1 MIPVLFESTETKFDT
16 SVSNGLGRL
25 YEATSC
31 ICTEKRNGEY
41 YLTMEYPFA
50 SEMYKYLEKGRYI
63 LAEPSSNYRPQPFEI
78 DTISRP
84 MGGIVTVTAWHIS
97 DHLRYIPVMPF
108 TASSCVDALNKLKT
122 YSSEPNPFMVWTD
135 KNVTAPFTNKVP
147 RSFKACLGGEENSL
161 LDVFGTA
168 EYEFD
173 MYNVKMHLHRGK
185 NRGVTV
191 RYGVN
196 LIDLKQED
204 SIANTVTGITP
215 YWHGTIDQKDVT
227 VVLPE
232 KNIQSDKAGRFPYH
246 RTEAVDLSS
255 VIKLP
260 EKVKQPTVEML
271 REAAKTY
278 MKGKSYGVPDV
289 SLTVSYEDLA
299 GTEEYS
305 SDETLQVN
313 LCDTITVIFENL
325 NVNATA
331 EVISVEYDVLKEA
344 YTKLELGSYKDTLSK
359 IIYQN
364 SIMQNNLVSAVKII
378 EDNSSD
384 TESRLIAEY
393 VKQNQ
398 IILDDTKATTD
409 ALSKKLDAET
419 SRATNAE
426 NANNKLITDHKEDTS
441 NPHKVTKSQVGLGN
455 VDNTADSAKSV
466 KYAASA
472 GSANSVAWGNV
483 SGKPSTFPPSGHT
496 HTKDQVGLSNVDNT
510 SDVNKPVSTAVQ
522 SALNNK
528 VTKSNTADTNGL
540 LNSLASEVS
549 TPMDA
554 DYYISQHAGGGTTTT
569 TYHRRPMSALWT
581 FIKSKC
587 DSIYA
592 TISTVNAHISNKSNP
607 HGVTKSQVG
616 LGNVDNTADSA
627 KSVKYAA
634 SAGSANS
641 VAWGNVSGKPS
652 TFPPSGHT
660 HTKDQVGLSNVD
672 NTADSAKSVKYAAS
686 AGSANSVAWGNVSGK
701 PSTFPP
707 SGHTHSY
714 LPLSGGTVTGALAVN
729 GKLTAAGRLISPTN
743 GGPWVSGKDVNNA
756 VLCVSTQAASPGSRW
771 DPIIAQKDYAGGTWN
786 IGSICNQ
793 VGIAGFYKDRTANG
807 NDWYHYIDT
816 TNGTMHFD
824 KQVYANVTGSLSGNA
839 STATKATQDS
849 SGQQIDS
856 TYIKN
861 LSVSGRTITYTRGNG
876 KTGAITTQ
884 DTNTNTTY
892 TLTKSGYTITLNGS
906 DGSKTSV
913 SDAIGD
919 TTAAISNDTIDSICV

>member
-108 TASSCVDALNKLKT
+108 TASSCKDALNKLKT
-122 YSSEPNPFMVWTD
+122 YSSEPNPFTVWTD
-135 KNVTAPFTNKVP
+135 KDVTAPFTNKVP

-196 LIDLKQED
+196 LTDLKQED

-232 KNIQSDKAGRFPYH
+232 KNIQSDKADRFPYH

-260 EKVKQPTVEML
+260 EKVKQPTVDML
-271 REAAKTY
+271 RDAAKTY

-331 EVISVEYDVLKEA
+331 KVISVEYDVLKEA

-359 IIYQN
+359 IIYQS
-364 SIMQNNLVSAVKII
+364 SIMQNNLVSAVQTI
-378 EDNSSD
+378 ESNSSD

-398 IILDDTKATTD
+398 IIMDDTKAITD
-409 ALSKKLDAET
+409 ALSKKLDDET
-419 SRATNAE
+419 ARATNAE
-426 NANNKLITDHKEDTS
+426 NANTTRIASETTRATNAENSNNKLITDHKADMS
-441 NPHKVTKSQVGLGN
+441 NPHKVTKVQVGLG
-455 VDNTADSAKSV
+455 
-466 KYAASA
+466 
-472 GSANSVAWGNV
+472 
-483 SGKPSTFPPSGHT
+483 
-496 HTKDQVGLSNVDNT
+496 NVDNT
-510 SDVNKPVSTAVQ
+510 SDVNKPISTAVQ
-522 SALNNK
+522 NALNNK
-528 VTKSNTADTNGL
+528 VAKNNAADTNGL
-540 LNSLASEVS
+540 LNSLTTGSDA
-549 TPMDA
+549 PKDA
-554 DYYISQHAGGGTTTT
+554 DYYISQYVGGGTTTT
-569 TYHRRPMSALWT
+569 TYHRRPMSALWAY
-581 FIKSKC
+581 IKSKC

-592 TISTVNAHISNKSNP
+592 TVSVLNGHISNKSNP

-634 SAGSANS
+634 SAGSA
-641 VAWGNVSGKPS
+641 G
-652 TFPPSGHT
+652 T
-660 HTKDQVGLSNVD
+660 
-672 NTADSAKSVKYAAS
+672 
-686 AGSANSVAWGNVSGK
+686 ANSVAWGNVSGK
-701 PSTFPP
+701 PSTYPP
-707 SGHTHSY
+707 SGHSHSY
-714 LPLSGGTVTGALAVN
+714 LPLSGGTVTG
-729 GKLTAAGRLISPTN
+729 KLNAAGRLTSPTN
-743 GGPWVSGKDVNNA
+743 GGSWVSGKDVNNA
-756 VLCVSTQAASPGSRW
+756 TLGISTQAASPGSRW

-786 IGSICNQ
+786 IGSIGNQ
-793 VGIAGFYKDRTANG
+793 VGVAGFYKDRTANG
-807 NDWYHYIDT
+807 TDWYHYIDT
-816 TNGTMHFD
+816 TNGTVHFGN
-824 KQVYANVTGSLSGNA
+824 QVYANVTGALSGNA
-839 STATKATQDS
+839 STATRATQDS
-849 SGQQIDS
+849 AGQQINS

-861 LSVSGRTITYTRGNG
+861 LSVSGRTITYTRGNDT
-876 KTGAITTQ
+876 TGTITTQ

-892 TLTKSGYTITLNGS
+892 KLTKSGSTITLTGS
-906 DGSKTSV
+906 DGSTTSV
-913 SDAIGD
+913 TDAVGNV
-919 TTAAISNDTIDSICV
+919 TGAITNADIDKICV

>member
-108 TASSCVDALNKLKT
+108 TASSCADALNKLKT
-122 YSSEPNPFMVWTD
+122 YSSEPNPFTVWTD

-196 LIDLKQED
+196 LKDLKQED

-232 KNIQSDKAGRFPYH
+232 KNIQSDKADRFPYH
-246 RTEAVDLSS
+246 RTEVVDLSS

-364 SIMQNNLVSAVKII
+364 SIMQNNLVSAVKTI
-378 EDNSSD
+378 EDNNSD

-398 IILDDTKATTD
+398 IILDDTKAITD
-409 ALSKKLDAET
+409 SLSKKIDDETTRATNAENANAGRITAET
-419 SRATNAE
+419 NRATNAE
-426 NANNKLITDHKEDTS
+426 NANNKLITDHKADTN
-441 NPHKVTKSQVGLGN
+441 NPHKVTKDQVGLGN

-472 GSANSVAWGNV
+472 GSANSVAWDNV
-483 SGKPSTFPPSGHT
+483 SGKPSTYPPASHT
-496 HTKDQVGLSNVDNT
+496 HTKDQVGLGNVDNT
-510 SDVNKPVSTAVQ
+510 SDANKPVSTAVQ
-522 SALNNK
+522 NALNNK
-528 VTKSNTADTNGL
+528 VTKNNAVDANGL
-540 LNSLASEVS
+540 LNSLASETS
-549 TPMDA
+549 TPTDT

-592 TISTVNAHISNKSNP
+592 TISTVNAHIANKNNP
-607 HGVTKSQVG
+607 HSVTKVQVG
-616 LGNVDNTADSA
+616 LGNVNNTADSA

-634 SAGSANS
+634 SAG
-641 VAWGNVSGKPS
+641 
-652 TFPPSGHT
+652 T
-660 HTKDQVGLSNVD
+660 
-672 NTADSAKSVKYAAS
+672 
-686 AGSANSVAWGNVSGK
+686 
-701 PSTFPP
+701 
-707 SGHTHSY
+707 
-714 LPLSGGTVTGALAVN
+714 
-729 GKLTAAGRLISPTN
+729 
-743 GGPWVSGKDVNNA
+743 
-756 VLCVSTQAASPGSRW
+756 
-771 DPIIAQKDYAGGTWN
+771 
-786 IGSICNQ
+786 
-793 VGIAGFYKDRTANG
+793 
-807 NDWYHYIDT
+807 
-816 TNGTMHFD
+816 
-824 KQVYANVTGSLSGNA
+824 A

-849 SGQQIDS
+849 SGQQINS

-861 LSVSGRTITYTRGNG
+861 LSVSGRTVTYTRGDG
-876 KTGAITTQ
+876 TTGTITTQ

-892 TLTKSGYTITLNGS
+892 TLTKSGSTITLTGS

-913 SDAIGD
+913 TDATGNNASAM
-919 TTAAISNDTIDSICV
+919 TNATIDSICV

>member
-16 SVSNGLGRL
+16 SISNGLGRL

-108 TASSCVDALNKLKT
+108 TASSCADALNKLKT
-122 YSSEPNPFMVWTD
+122 YSSEPNPFTVWTD
-135 KNVTAPFTNKVP
+135 KDVTAPFTNKVP

-196 LIDLKQED
+196 LTDLKQED

-232 KNIQSDKAGRFPYH
+232 KNIQSDKANLFPYH

-260 EKVKQPTVEML
+260 DKVKQPTVQML
-271 REAAKTY
+271 RDAAQTY

-359 IIYQN
+359 IIYQS
-364 SIMQNNLVSAVKII
+364 SIMQNNLVSAVQTI
-378 EDNSSD
+378 ESNSSD

-398 IILDDTKATTD
+398 IIMDDTKAVTD
-409 ALSKKLDAET
+409 ALSKKIDDET
-419 SRATNAE
+419 TRATNAE
-426 NANNKLITDHKEDTS
+426 NANAGRITAETNRATNAENSNNKLITDHKANVS
-441 NPHKVTKSQVGLGN
+441 NPHKVTKDQVGLGNVDNTSDVNKPISTAVQNALNNKVTKSNTADTNGLLNSLTTSSDAPKDADYYISQYSGGGTTTTTYHRRPMSALWAYIKSKCDSIYATISTVNAHISNRSNPHGVTKAQVGLGN

-472 GSANSVAWGNV
+472 GSANS
-483 SGKPSTFPPSGHT
+483 
-496 HTKDQVGLSNVDNT
+496 
-510 SDVNKPVSTAVQ
+510 
-522 SALNNK
+522 
-528 VTKSNTADTNGL
+528 
-540 LNSLASEVS
+540 
-549 TPMDA
+549 
-554 DYYISQHAGGGTTTT
+554 
-569 TYHRRPMSALWT
+569 
-581 FIKSKC
+581 
-587 DSIYA
+587 
-592 TISTVNAHISNKSNP
+592 
-607 HGVTKSQVG
+607 
-616 LGNVDNTADSA
+616 
-627 KSVKYAA
+627 
-634 SAGSANS
+634 
-641 VAWGNVSGKPS
+641 
-652 TFPPSGHT
+652 
-660 HTKDQVGLSNVD
+660 
-672 NTADSAKSVKYAAS
+672 
-686 AGSANSVAWGNVSGK
+686 
-701 PSTFPP
+701 
-707 SGHTHSY
+707 
-714 LPLSGGTVTGALAVN
+714 
-729 GKLTAAGRLISPTN
+729 
-743 GGPWVSGKDVNNA
+743 
-756 VLCVSTQAASPGSRW
+756 
-771 DPIIAQKDYAGGTWN
+771 
-786 IGSICNQ
+786 
-793 VGIAGFYKDRTANG
+793 
-807 NDWYHYIDT
+807 
-816 TNGTMHFD
+816 
-824 KQVYANVTGSLSGNA
+824 
-839 STATKATQDS
+839 ATKATQDS
-849 SGQQIDS
+849 AGQQINS

-876 KTGAITTQ
+876 TTGTITTQ

-892 TLTKSGYTITLNGS
+892 KLTKSGSTITLTGS
-906 DGSKTSV
+906 DGSTTSV
-913 SDAIGD
+913 TDAVGNV
-919 TTAAISNDTIDSICV
+919 TGAITNADIDKICV

>member
-84 MGGIVTVTAWHIS
+84 MGGVVTVTAWHIS

-108 TASSCVDALNKLKT
+108 TASSCADALNKLKT
-122 YSSEPNPFMVWTD
+122 YSSEPNPFTVWTD
-135 KNVTAPFTNKVP
+135 KDVTAPFTNKVP

-196 LIDLKQED
+196 LKDLKQED

-232 KNIQSDKAGRFPYH
+232 KNIQSDKADRFPYH

-260 EKVKQPTVEML
+260 EKVKQPTVDML
-271 REAAKTY
+271 RDAAKTY

-364 SIMQNNLVSAVKII
+364 SIMQNNLVSAVKTI
-378 EDNSSD
+378 EDNDSD

-398 IILDDTKATTD
+398 IILDDTKAITD
-409 ALSKKLDAET
+409 ALSKKINDET
-419 SRATNAE
+419 ARATNAENANTSRITSETNRATSAE
-426 NANNKLITDHKEDTS
+426 NANNKLITDHKADTS
-441 NPHKVTKSQVGLGN
+441 NPHGVTKSQVGLGN
-455 VDNTADSAKSV
+455 VDNT
-466 KYAASA
+466 
-472 GSANSVAWGNV
+472 
-483 SGKPSTFPPSGHT
+483 
-496 HTKDQVGLSNVDNT
+496 
-510 SDVNKPVSTAVQ
+510 SDANKPVSTAVQ
-522 SALNNK
+522 NALNNK
-528 VTKSNTADTNGL
+528 VTKNNTADANGL
-540 LNSLASEVS
+540 MNSLDSETS
-549 TPMDA
+549 TPTDA

-569 TYHRRPMSALWT
+569 TYHRRPMSALWA

-592 TISTVNAHISNKSNP
+592 AVSTVNAHIANKSNP

-627 KSVKYAA
+627 KSVKYAT

-652 TFPPSGHT
+652 TYTPSE
-660 HTKDQVGLSNVD
+660 
-672 NTADSAKSVKYAAS
+672 
-686 AGSANSVAWGNVSGK
+686 
-701 PSTFPP
+701 
-707 SGHTHSY
+707 HTHSY
-714 LPLSGGTVTGALAVN
+714 LPLSGGTVTG
-729 GKLTAAGRLISPTN
+729 KLTAAGRLIAPTN
-743 GGPWVSGKDVNNA
+743 GGSWVSGKDVNNA
-756 VLCVSTQAASPGSRW
+756 TIGISTQAAAPGRRW
-771 DPIIAQKDYAGGTWN
+771 DPIIAQNDYAGGTWN
-786 IGSICNQ
+786 IGSIGNQ
-793 VGIAGFYKDRTANG
+793 VGVAGFYKDRTENG
-807 NDWYHYIDT
+807 TDWYHYIDT
-816 TNGTMHFD
+816 TDGTVHFG
-824 KQVYANVTGSLSGNA
+824 KQVYANVSGSLSGNA

-849 SGQQIDS
+849 SGQQINS
-856 TYIKN
+856 TYIKS
-861 LSVSGRTITYTRGNG
+861 LSVSGRTITYTRGDG
-876 KTGAITTQ
+876 TTGTITTQ

-892 TLTKSGYTITLNGS
+892 TLTKSGSTITLTGS

-913 SDAIGD
+913 TDATGNNASAM
-919 TTAAISNDTIDSICV
+919 TNATIDSICV

>member
-108 TASSCVDALNKLKT
+108 TASSCADALNKLKT
-122 YSSEPNPFMVWTD
+122 YSSEPNPFTVWTD
-135 KNVTAPFTNKVP
+135 KDVTAPFTNKVP

-196 LIDLKQED
+196 LTDLKQED

-232 KNIQSDKAGRFPYH
+232 KNIQSDKADRFPYH

-260 EKVKQPTVEML
+260 EKVKQPTVDML
-271 REAAKTY
+271 RDAAKTY

-331 EVISVEYDVLKEA
+331 KVISVEYDVLKEA

-364 SIMQNNLVSAVKII
+364 SIMQNNMVSAIQTI
-378 EDNSSD
+378 ESNSSD

-398 IILDDTKATTD
+398 IILDDTKAITD
-409 ALSKKLDAET
+409 ALSKKLDDET
-419 SRATNAE
+419 ARATNAE
-426 NANNKLITDHKEDTS
+426 NANTKLISDHKADMS
-441 NPHKVTKSQVGLGN
+441 NPHKVTKAQVGLGNVDNTSDVNKPISTAVQNALNNKVAKNNAADTNGLLNSLTTGSDAPKDADYYISQYAGGGTITTTYHRRPMSALWAYIKSKCDSIYATISTVNAHISNGSNPHGVTKAQVGLAN

-483 SGKPSTFPPSGHT
+483 SGKPSTFPPS
-496 HTKDQVGLSNVDNT
+496 S
-510 SDVNKPVSTAVQ
+510 
-522 SALNNK
+522 
-528 VTKSNTADTNGL
+528 
-540 LNSLASEVS
+540 
-549 TPMDA
+549 
-554 DYYISQHAGGGTTTT
+554 
-569 TYHRRPMSALWT
+569 
-581 FIKSKC
+581 
-587 DSIYA
+587 
-592 TISTVNAHISNKSNP
+592 
-607 HGVTKSQVG
+607 
-616 LGNVDNTADSA
+616 
-627 KSVKYAA
+627 
-634 SAGSANS
+634 
-641 VAWGNVSGKPS
+641 
-652 TFPPSGHT
+652 
-660 HTKDQVGLSNVD
+660 
-672 NTADSAKSVKYAAS
+672 
-686 AGSANSVAWGNVSGK
+686 
-701 PSTFPP
+701 
-707 SGHTHSY
+707 HTHSY
-714 LPLSGGTVTGALAVN
+714 LPLSGGNMTGQILTSFKNSVAV
-729 GKLTAAGRLISPTN
+729 GSY
-743 GGPWVSGKDVNNA
+743 
-756 VLCVSTQAASPGSRW
+756 QAAATTIPNLVEELRYSSGCMGSAS
-771 DPIIAQKDYAGGTWN
+771 INAAY
-786 IGSICNQ
+786 GSIPAGWHTFIYIPHRSGGKNGSAVGDNCN
-793 VGIAGFYKDRTANG
+793 YG
-807 NDWYHYIDT
+807 NLILIGMT
-816 TNGTMHFD
+816 MTNQAWIVNFES
-824 KQVYANVTGSLSGNA
+824 GS
-839 STATKATQDS
+839 
-849 SGQQIDS
+849 
-856 TYIKN
+856 IKSYFSIRN
-861 LSVSGRTITYTRGNG
+861 T
-876 KTGAITTQ
+876 

-892 TLTKSGYTITLNGS
+892 TLTKSGSTITLTGS

-913 SDAIGD
+913 TDATGNNASAM
-919 TTAAISNDTIDSICV
+919 TNATIDSICV

>member
-108 TASSCVDALNKLKT
+108 TASSCADALNKLKT
-122 YSSEPNPFMVWTD
+122 YSSEPNPFTVWTD

-196 LIDLKQED
+196 LKDLKQED

-232 KNIQSDKAGRFPYH
+232 KNIQSDKADRFPYH

-359 IIYQN
+359 IIYQS
-364 SIMQNNLVSAVKII
+364 SIMQNNLVSAVQTI
-378 EDNSSD
+378 ESNSSD

-409 ALSKKLDAET
+409 ALSKKIDDETTRATNAENANTSRITAET
-419 SRATNAE
+419 NRATNAE
-426 NANNKLITDHKEDTS
+426 NANNKLITDHKADTN

-466 KYAASA
+466 KYATSA

-483 SGKPSTFPPSGHT
+483 SGKPSTYPPSGHT
-496 HTKDQVGLSNVDNT
+496 HTKD
-510 SDVNKPVSTAVQ
+510 
-522 SALNNK
+522 
-528 VTKSNTADTNGL
+528 
-540 LNSLASEVS
+540 
-549 TPMDA
+549 
-554 DYYISQHAGGGTTTT
+554 
-569 TYHRRPMSALWT
+569 
-581 FIKSKC
+581 
-587 DSIYA
+587 
-592 TISTVNAHISNKSNP
+592 
-607 HGVTKSQVG
+607 QVG

-627 KSVKYAA
+627 KSVKYAT

-652 TFPPSGHT
+652 TYPPS
-660 HTKDQVGLSNVD
+660 S
-672 NTADSAKSVKYAAS
+672 
-686 AGSANSVAWGNVSGK
+686 
-701 PSTFPP
+701 
-707 SGHTHSY
+707 HTHSY
-714 LPLSGGTVTGALAVN
+714 LPLSGGNMTGQILTSFKNSVAV
-729 GKLTAAGRLISPTN
+729 GSY
-743 GGPWVSGKDVNNA
+743 
-756 VLCVSTQAASPGSRW
+756 QAAATTIPKLVEELRYSSGCMGSASISAAYGQMPTGWYNFIYIPHRS
-771 DPIIAQKDYAGGTWN
+771 GGKN
-786 IGSICNQ
+786 GSAVGDNCNYGNLILIGMTMTNQ
-793 VGIAGFYKDRTANG
+793 AWIVNFI
-807 NDWYHYIDT
+807 
-816 TNGTMHFD
+816 
-824 KQVYANVTGSLSGNA
+824 SGNIE
-839 STATKATQDS
+839 SYFSIRNT
-849 SGQQIDS
+849 
-856 TYIKN
+856 
-861 LSVSGRTITYTRGNG
+861 
-876 KTGAITTQ
+876 

-892 TLTKSGYTITLNGS
+892 TLTKSGSTITLTGS

-913 SDAIGD
+913 TDATGNN
-919 TTAAISNDTIDSICV
+919 ASAITNATIDSICV

>member
-108 TASSCVDALNKLKT
+108 TASSCADALNKLKT
-122 YSSEPNPFMVWTD
+122 YSSEPNPFTVWTD

-196 LIDLKQED
+196 LKDLKQED

-232 KNIQSDKAGRFPYH
+232 KNIQSDKADRFPYH

-271 REAAKTY
+271 RDAAKTY

-359 IIYQN
+359 IIYQS
-364 SIMQNNLVSAVKII
+364 SIMQNNLVSAVQTI
-378 EDNSSD
+378 ESNSSD

-409 ALSKKLDAET
+409 ALSKKIDDETTRATNAENANTSRITAET
-419 SRATNAE
+419 NRATNAE
-426 NANNKLITDHKEDTS
+426 NANNKLITDHKADTN

-466 KYAASA
+466 KYATSA

-483 SGKPSTFPPSGHT
+483 SGKPSTYPPSGHT
-496 HTKDQVGLSNVDNT
+496 HTKD
-510 SDVNKPVSTAVQ
+510 
-522 SALNNK
+522 
-528 VTKSNTADTNGL
+528 
-540 LNSLASEVS
+540 
-549 TPMDA
+549 
-554 DYYISQHAGGGTTTT
+554 
-569 TYHRRPMSALWT
+569 
-581 FIKSKC
+581 
-587 DSIYA
+587 
-592 TISTVNAHISNKSNP
+592 
-607 HGVTKSQVG
+607 QVG

-627 KSVKYAA
+627 KSVKYAT

-652 TFPPSGHT
+652 TYPPS
-660 HTKDQVGLSNVD
+660 S
-672 NTADSAKSVKYAAS
+672 
-686 AGSANSVAWGNVSGK
+686 
-701 PSTFPP
+701 
-707 SGHTHSY
+707 HTHSY
-714 LPLSGGTVTGALAVN
+714 LPLSGGNMTGQILTSFKNSVAV
-729 GKLTAAGRLISPTN
+729 GSY
-743 GGPWVSGKDVNNA
+743 
-756 VLCVSTQAASPGSRW
+756 QAAATTIPKLVEELRYSSGCMGSASISAAYGQMPTGWYNFIYIPHRS
-771 DPIIAQKDYAGGTWN
+771 GGKN
-786 IGSICNQ
+786 GSAVGDNCNYGNLILIGMTMTNQ
-793 VGIAGFYKDRTANG
+793 AWIVNFI
-807 NDWYHYIDT
+807 
-816 TNGTMHFD
+816 
-824 KQVYANVTGSLSGNA
+824 SGNIE
-839 STATKATQDS
+839 SYFSIRNT
-849 SGQQIDS
+849 
-856 TYIKN
+856 
-861 LSVSGRTITYTRGNG
+861 
-876 KTGAITTQ
+876 

-892 TLTKSGYTITLNGS
+892 TLTKSGSTITLTGS

-913 SDAIGD
+913 TDATGNNASAM
-919 TTAAISNDTIDSICV
+919 TNATIDSICV

>member
-108 TASSCVDALNKLKT
+108 TASSCADALNKLKT
-122 YSSEPNPFMVWTD
+122 YSSEPNPFTVWTD

-196 LIDLKQED
+196 LKDLKQED

-215 YWHGTIDQKDVT
+215 YWHGTVDQKDVT

-232 KNIQSDKAGRFPYH
+232 KNIQSDKADRFPYH

-359 IIYQN
+359 IIYQS
-364 SIMQNNLVSAVKII
+364 SIMQNNLVSAVQTI
-378 EDNSSD
+378 ESNSSD

-409 ALSKKLDAET
+409 ALSKKIDDET
-419 SRATNAE
+419 ARATNAE
-426 NANNKLITDHKEDTS
+426 NANNKLITDHKADTS
-441 NPHKVTKSQVGLGN
+441 NPHKVTKAQVGLGN

-466 KYAASA
+466 KYATSA

-483 SGKPSTFPPSGHT
+483 SGKPSTYPPSGHT
-496 HTKDQVGLSNVDNT
+496 HTKDQVGLGNVANIDQSKAIKSIT
-510 SDVNKPVSTAVQ
+510 RSGTTFTAT
-522 SALNNK
+522 AL
-528 VTKSNTADTNGL
+528 D
-540 LNSLASEVS
+540 
-549 TPMDA
+549 
-554 DYYISQHAGGGTTTT
+554 GTTTT
-569 TYHRRPMSALWT
+569 FTQQDANTTYGLASQSSNGLMSAADKKAVDREFFRMLPKGGT
-581 FIKSKC
+581 RIPAKADLNSIQYLKVGCYYNPLSADAATMKNCPGGAFIMYVLSPLSEVY
-587 DSIYA
+587 DNESTSTWVYRLRIFVEYTGNIISVQFVYSGA
-592 TISTVNAHISNKSNP
+592 TVGSFSYGPWVKMTNSNDLSAVSDTIDTHITNKSNP

-627 KSVKYAA
+627 KSVKYAT

-652 TFPPSGHT
+652 TYPPS
-660 HTKDQVGLSNVD
+660 S
-672 NTADSAKSVKYAAS
+672 
-686 AGSANSVAWGNVSGK
+686 
-701 PSTFPP
+701 
-707 SGHTHSY
+707 HTHSY
-714 LPLSGGTVTGALAVN
+714 LPLSGGNMTGQILTSFKNSVAV
-729 GKLTAAGRLISPTN
+729 GSY
-743 GGPWVSGKDVNNA
+743 
-756 VLCVSTQAASPGSRW
+756 QAAATTIPKLVEELRYSSGCMGSASISAAYGQMPTGWYNFIYIPHRS
-771 DPIIAQKDYAGGTWN
+771 GGKN
-786 IGSICNQ
+786 GSAVGDNCNYGNLILIGMTMTNQ
-793 VGIAGFYKDRTANG
+793 AWIVNFI
-807 NDWYHYIDT
+807 
-816 TNGTMHFD
+816 
-824 KQVYANVTGSLSGNA
+824 SGNIE
-839 STATKATQDS
+839 SYFSIRNT
-849 SGQQIDS
+849 
-856 TYIKN
+856 
-861 LSVSGRTITYTRGNG
+861 
-876 KTGAITTQ
+876 

-892 TLTKSGYTITLNGS
+892 TLTKSGSTITLTGS

-913 SDAIGD
+913 TDATGNNASAM
-919 TTAAISNDTIDSICV
+919 TNATIDSICV

>member
-108 TASSCVDALNKLKT
+108 TASSCADALNKLKT
-122 YSSEPNPFMVWTD
+122 YSSEPNPFTVWTD

-196 LIDLKQED
+196 LTDLKQED

-232 KNIQSDKAGRFPYH
+232 KNIQSDKADRFPYH

-331 EVISVEYDVLKEA
+331 KVISVEYDVLKEA

-359 IIYQN
+359 IIYQS
-364 SIMQNNLVSAVKII
+364 SIMQNNLVSAVKTI

-398 IILDDTKATTD
+398 IILDDTKEITD

-426 NANNKLITDHKEDTS
+426 NANNKLITDHKADTS

-455 VDNTADSAKSV
+455 VDNT
-466 KYAASA
+466 
-472 GSANSVAWGNV
+472 
-483 SGKPSTFPPSGHT
+483 
-496 HTKDQVGLSNVDNT
+496 
-510 SDVNKPVSTAVQ
+510 SDANKPVSTAVQ
-522 SALNNK
+522 NALNNK
-528 VTKSNTADTNGL
+528 VTKSNTADMNGL
-540 LNSLASEVS
+540 LNSLASEES
-549 TPMDA
+549 TPTDA

-581 FIKSKC
+581 FIKSKIDDIILGYTAIKVTRGVSQSTSTAGYWSAMVNSNSTGSPTTPTAGKWWHILSMDWKGSDLKNWVSQLAIATQDGNGVWWRRN
-587 DSIYA
+587 DSPGRDD
-592 TISTVNAHISNKSNP
+592 ISSSTWHRLAEGDSN
-607 HGVTKSQVG
+607 G
-616 LGNVDNTADSA
+616 
-627 KSVKYAA
+627 AA
-634 SAGSANS
+634 ISAN
-641 VAWGNVSGKPS
+641 
-652 TFPPSGHT
+652 
-660 HTKDQVGLSNVD
+660 
-672 NTADSAKSVKYAAS
+672 
-686 AGSANSVAWGNVSGK
+686 
-701 PSTFPP
+701 
-707 SGHTHSY
+707 
-714 LPLSGGTVTGALAVN
+714 
-729 GKLTAAGRLISPTN
+729 
-743 GGPWVSGKDVNNA
+743 
-756 VLCVSTQAASPGSRW
+756 
-771 DPIIAQKDYAGGTWN
+771 IAT
-786 IGSICNQ
+786 
-793 VGIAGFYKDRTANG
+793 R
-807 NDWYHYIDT
+807 
-816 TNGTMHFD
+816 
-824 KQVYANVTGSLSGNA
+824 
-839 STATKATQDS
+839 ATQDS

-876 KTGAITTQ
+876 TTGAITTQ

-919 TTAAISNDTIDSICV
+919 TTAAISNATIDSICV

>member
-108 TASSCVDALNKLKT
+108 TASSCADALNKLKT
-122 YSSEPNPFMVWTD
+122 YSSEPNPFTVWTD

-196 LIDLKQED
+196 LKDLKQED

-232 KNIQSDKAGRFPYH
+232 KNIQSDKADRFPYH

-359 IIYQN
+359 IIYQS
-364 SIMQNNLVSAVKII
+364 SIMQNNLVSAVQTI
-378 EDNSSD
+378 ESNSSD

-409 ALSKKLDAET
+409 ALSKKIDDETTRATNAENANAGQITAET
-419 SRATNAE
+419 TRATNAE
-426 NANNKLITDHKEDTS
+426 NANNKLITDHKADTT
-441 NPHKVTKSQVGLGN
+441 NPHKVTKAQVGLGNVDNTADSAKSVKYAASAGSANSVAWDNVSDKPSTYPPSGHTHTKAQVGLGN

-483 SGKPSTFPPSGHT
+483 SGKPSTYPPS
-496 HTKDQVGLSNVDNT
+496 S
-510 SDVNKPVSTAVQ
+510 
-522 SALNNK
+522 
-528 VTKSNTADTNGL
+528 
-540 LNSLASEVS
+540 
-549 TPMDA
+549 
-554 DYYISQHAGGGTTTT
+554 
-569 TYHRRPMSALWT
+569 
-581 FIKSKC
+581 
-587 DSIYA
+587 
-592 TISTVNAHISNKSNP
+592 
-607 HGVTKSQVG
+607 
-616 LGNVDNTADSA
+616 
-627 KSVKYAA
+627 
-634 SAGSANS
+634 
-641 VAWGNVSGKPS
+641 
-652 TFPPSGHT
+652 
-660 HTKDQVGLSNVD
+660 
-672 NTADSAKSVKYAAS
+672 
-686 AGSANSVAWGNVSGK
+686 
-701 PSTFPP
+701 
-707 SGHTHSY
+707 HTHSY
-714 LPLSGGTVTGALAVN
+714 LPLSGGTVTG
-729 GKLTAAGRLISPTN
+729 KLNAAGRLIAPTN
-743 GGPWVSGKDVNNA
+743 GGSWVSGKDVNNA
-756 VLCVSTQAASPGSRW
+756 TIGISTQAAAPGNRW
-771 DPIIAQKDYAGGTWN
+771 DPIIAQEDYAGGTWN
-786 IGSICNQ
+786 IGSIGNQ
-793 VGIAGFYKDRTANG
+793 VGVAGFYKDRTANG
-807 NDWYHYIDT
+807 TDWYHYIDT
-816 TNGTMHFD
+816 TDGTVHFG

-849 SGQQIDS
+849 SGQQINS
-856 TYIKN
+856 TYIKS
-861 LSVSGRTITYTRGNG
+861 LSVSGRTITYTRGDG
-876 KTGAITTQ
+876 KTGTIATQ

-892 TLTKSGYTITLNGS
+892 TLTKSGYTITLTGS

-913 SDAIGD
+913 TDAIGD
-919 TTAAISNDTIDSICV
+919 ATSAISNATIDSICV

>member
-108 TASSCVDALNKLKT
+108 TASSCADALNKLKT
-122 YSSEPNPFMVWTD
+122 YSSEPNPFTVWTD

-196 LIDLKQED
+196 LKDLKQED

-232 KNIQSDKAGRFPYH
+232 KNIQSDKADRFPYH

-359 IIYQN
+359 IIYQS
-364 SIMQNNLVSAVKII
+364 SIMQNNLVSAVKTI

-409 ALSKKLDAET
+409 ALSKKIDDET
-419 SRATNAE
+419 TRATNAE
-426 NANNKLITDHKEDTS
+426 NANNKLITDHKADTG

-455 VDNTADSAKSV
+455 VDNT
-466 KYAASA
+466 
-472 GSANSVAWGNV
+472 
-483 SGKPSTFPPSGHT
+483 
-496 HTKDQVGLSNVDNT
+496 
-510 SDVNKPVSTAVQ
+510 SDANKPVSTAVQ
-522 SALNNK
+522 NALNNK

-540 LNSLASEVS
+540 LNSLATEES
-549 TPMDA
+549 TPTDA

-569 TYHRRPMSALWT
+569 TYHRRPMSALWG

-592 TISTVNAHISNKSNP
+592 AVSTVNAHIANKSNP

-627 KSVKYAA
+627 KSVKYAT

-641 VAWGNVSGKPS
+641 VAWDKVSGKPS
-652 TFPPSGHT
+652 TYPPSGLGVTAIKVTRGASQSTSTGGYWSAMVCSNYTDSTGSPTTPTAGKWWHILSMDWT
-660 HTKDQVGLSNVD
+660 GSDLKNWVSQLAIATQDGNGVWWRRNDSPGKDDISSSKWHRLAEG
-672 NTADSAKSVKYAAS
+672 DSYGAAI
-686 AGSANSVAWGNVSGK
+686 SAN
-701 PSTFPP
+701 
-707 SGHTHSY
+707 
-714 LPLSGGTVTGALAVN
+714 
-729 GKLTAAGRLISPTN
+729 
-743 GGPWVSGKDVNNA
+743 
-756 VLCVSTQAASPGSRW
+756 
-771 DPIIAQKDYAGGTWN
+771 
-786 IGSICNQ
+786 
-793 VGIAGFYKDRTANG
+793 
-807 NDWYHYIDT
+807 
-816 TNGTMHFD
+816 
-824 KQVYANVTGSLSGNA
+824 
-839 STATKATQDS
+839 TATKATQDS
-849 SGQQIDS
+849 SGQQINS

-861 LSVSGRTITYTRGNG
+861 LSVSGRTVTYTRGDG
-876 KTGAITTQ
+876 TTGTITTQ

-892 TLTKSGYTITLNGS
+892 TLTKSGSTITLTGS

-913 SDAIGD
+913 TDATGNNASAM
-919 TTAAISNDTIDSICV
+919 TNATIDSICV

>member
-108 TASSCVDALNKLKT
+108 TASSCADALNKLKT
-122 YSSEPNPFMVWTD
+122 YSSEPNPFTVWTD

-196 LIDLKQED
+196 LKDLKQED

-215 YWHGTIDQKDVT
+215 YWHGTVDQKDVT

-232 KNIQSDKAGRFPYH
+232 KNIQSDKADRFPYH

-359 IIYQN
+359 IIYQS
-364 SIMQNNLVSAVKII
+364 SIMQNNLVSAVQTI
-378 EDNSSD
+378 ESNSSD

-409 ALSKKLDAET
+409 ALSKKIDDETTRATNAENANTSRITAET
-419 SRATNAE
+419 NRATNAE
-426 NANNKLITDHKEDTS
+426 NANNKLITDHKADTN

-466 KYAASA
+466 KYATSA

-483 SGKPSTFPPSGHT
+483 SGKPSTYPPSGHT
-496 HTKDQVGLSNVDNT
+496 HTKD
-510 SDVNKPVSTAVQ
+510 
-522 SALNNK
+522 
-528 VTKSNTADTNGL
+528 
-540 LNSLASEVS
+540 
-549 TPMDA
+549 
-554 DYYISQHAGGGTTTT
+554 
-569 TYHRRPMSALWT
+569 
-581 FIKSKC
+581 
-587 DSIYA
+587 
-592 TISTVNAHISNKSNP
+592 
-607 HGVTKSQVG
+607 QVG

-627 KSVKYAA
+627 KSVKYAT

-652 TFPPSGHT
+652 TYPPS
-660 HTKDQVGLSNVD
+660 S
-672 NTADSAKSVKYAAS
+672 
-686 AGSANSVAWGNVSGK
+686 
-701 PSTFPP
+701 
-707 SGHTHSY
+707 HTHSY
-714 LPLSGGTVTGALAVN
+714 LPLSGGNMTGQILTSFKNSVAV
-729 GKLTAAGRLISPTN
+729 GSY
-743 GGPWVSGKDVNNA
+743 
-756 VLCVSTQAASPGSRW
+756 QAAATTIPKLVEELRYSSGCMGSASISAAYGQMPTGWYNFIYIPHRS
-771 DPIIAQKDYAGGTWN
+771 GGKN
-786 IGSICNQ
+786 GSAVGDNCNYGNLILIGMTMTNQ
-793 VGIAGFYKDRTANG
+793 AWIVNFI
-807 NDWYHYIDT
+807 
-816 TNGTMHFD
+816 
-824 KQVYANVTGSLSGNA
+824 SGNIE
-839 STATKATQDS
+839 SYFSIRNT
-849 SGQQIDS
+849 
-856 TYIKN
+856 
-861 LSVSGRTITYTRGNG
+861 
-876 KTGAITTQ
+876 

-892 TLTKSGYTITLNGS
+892 TLTKSGSTITLTGS

-913 SDAIGD
+913 TDATGNN
-919 TTAAISNDTIDSICV
+919 ASAITNATIDSICV

>member
-16 SVSNGLGRL
+16 SISNGLGRL

-97 DHLRYIPVMPF
+97 DRLRYIPVMPF
-108 TASSCVDALNKLKT
+108 TASSCKDALNKLKT
-122 YSSEPNPFMVWTD
+122 YSSEPNPFTVWTD
-135 KNVTAPFTNKVP
+135 KDVTAPFTNKVP

-196 LIDLKQED
+196 LTDLKQED

-232 KNIQSDKAGRFPYH
+232 KNIQSDNADLFPYH
-246 RTEAVDLSS
+246 RTVAVDLSS

-271 REAAKTY
+271 RDAAKTY

-313 LCDTITVIFENL
+313 LCDTITVIFEKL

-331 EVISVEYDVLKEA
+331 KVISVEYDVLKEA

-364 SIMQNNLVSAVKII
+364 SIMQNNLVSAVKTI
-378 EDNSSD
+378 EDNDSD

-398 IILDDTKATTD
+398 IILDDTKAITD
-409 ALSKKLDAET
+409 SLSKKIDDET
-419 SRATNAE
+419 TRATNAE
-426 NANNKLITDHKEDTS
+426 NANNKLITDHKADIS
-441 NPHKVTKSQVGLGN
+441 NPHKVTKAQIGLGN
-455 VDNTADSAKSV
+455 VDNTADDVKFV
-466 KYAASA
+466 KYATSA

-483 SGKPSTFPPSGHT
+483 SGKPSTYPPSGH
-496 HTKDQVGLSNVDNT
+496 S
-510 SDVNKPVSTAVQ
+510 
-522 SALNNK
+522 
-528 VTKSNTADTNGL
+528 
-540 LNSLASEVS
+540 
-549 TPMDA
+549 
-554 DYYISQHAGGGTTTT
+554 
-569 TYHRRPMSALWT
+569 
-581 FIKSKC
+581 
-587 DSIYA
+587 
-592 TISTVNAHISNKSNP
+592 
-607 HGVTKSQVG
+607 
-616 LGNVDNTADSA
+616 
-627 KSVKYAA
+627 
-634 SAGSANS
+634 
-641 VAWGNVSGKPS
+641 
-652 TFPPSGHT
+652 
-660 HTKDQVGLSNVD
+660 
-672 NTADSAKSVKYAAS
+672 
-686 AGSANSVAWGNVSGK
+686 
-701 PSTFPP
+701 
-707 SGHTHSY
+707 HSY
-714 LPLSGGTVTGALAVN
+714 LPLSGGTVTG
-729 GKLTAAGRLISPTN
+729 KLNAAGRLTSPTN
-743 GGPWVSGKDVNNA
+743 GGSWVSGKDVNNA
-756 VLCVSTQAASPGSRW
+756 TLGISTQAASPGSRW

-786 IGSICNQ
+786 IGSIGNQ
-793 VGIAGFYKDRTANG
+793 VGVAGFYKDRIDNG
-807 NDWYHYIDT
+807 TDWYHYIDT
-816 TNGTMHFD
+816 TNGTIHFGN
-824 KQVYANVTGSLSGNA
+824 QVYANVTGALSGNA

-849 SGQQIDS
+849 AGQQINS
-856 TYIKN
+856 TYIKG

-876 KTGAITTQ
+876 TTGTITTQ

-892 TLTKSGYTITLNGS
+892 KLTKLGSTITLTGS
-906 DGSKTSV
+906 DGSTTSV
-913 SDAIGD
+913 TDAVGNV
-919 TTAAISNDTIDSICV
+919 TGAITNADIDKICV